1 MTGDHILVGVDG
13 SSPGLSAV
21 DFAMNEG
28 HLRHCPV
35 HIVHVDPWASHS
47 AWARAP
53 SAPPGEP
60 ATQPEEA
67 LRTALERATAID
79 PEAKVTAEIL
89 AGEPGAVLV
98 RVSADAVLVVA
109 GHRGAGGFAELLL
122 GSVSAKLAAHAFSP
136 VVVVRGSAPAAADN
150 DVVVGVDGSLG
161 SDLAVGFAFAEAD
174 LRGVQLVA
182 VYAATGPQFAG
193 PSDALIYD
201 QRTEEAR
208 ATSLLYRAVGGWHD
222 RYPGLVVHRVVRWAQ
237 PAQTLV
243 EASKHARLIVVGRR
257 GGGRFAGP
265 RLGAVCYALL
275 HHADCPVAVVP
286 GNR

>member
-13 SSPGLSAV
+13 SSPSLCAV

-28 HLRHCPV
+28 HLRHCPIR
-35 HIVHVDPWASHS
+35 IVYVDPWASHP
-47 AWARAP
+47 AWAHAP
-53 SAPPGEP
+53 SAPPGELG
-60 ATQPEEA
+60 TQPEEA
-67 LRTALERATAID
+67 LRTALERAAAIE

-98 RVSADAVLVVA
+98 RESADAVLVVV

-136 VVVVRGSAPAAADN
+136 VVVVRGSAPAAV
-150 DVVVGVDGSLG
+150 DVVVGVDGSP
-161 SDLAVGFAFAEAD
+161 DNNPAVGFAFAEAD
-174 LRGVQLVA
+174 LRGVRLVA
-182 VYAATGPQFAG
+182 VHAATGPQFAG

-208 ATSLLYRAVGGWHD
+208 ATSLLYRAVEGWHH

-237 PAQTLV
+237 PTRALI
-243 EASKHARLIVVGRR
+243 EAGKYARLIVVGRR
-257 GGGRFAGP
+257 GGGGFAGP
-265 RLGAVCYALL
+265 RLGAVCHALL

-286 GNR
+286 GDR